1 MSNGAI
7 FNVDLLDDLARRKV
21 VLFVGA
27 GASKSARPRA
37 GGTFKG
43 WSEFL
48 ETACAKIEDGAIQK
62 IIKKPIKE
70 QDYLIA
76 SELLKQNM
84 GEGWARLL
92 SDEFQQAAE
101 TSRLHKALI
110 GLDQRIIV
118 TTNFDKLIESAWQDS
133 MPDRYPNVISNV
145 DHKVFRLFRN
155 DDSYLIKLHGTID
168 APEHIVF
175 DKSSYQREAFA
186 NQFYRD
192 LIGTLLLTHTFLFI
206 GFSMDDPAVA
216 SVVESH
222 AYRFSDS
229 RPHYIFT
236 SGVANPVVDDLSKT
250 FRKLFVIRYSAKDG
264 HVALVEAIERL
275 IADTNERRRI
285 LAIPKV
291 VPITSVSGR

>member
-1 MSNGAI
+1 M
-7 FNVDLLDDLARRKV
+7 
-21 VLFVGA
+21 
-27 GASKSARPRA
+27 
-37 GGTFKG
+37 
-43 WSEFL
+43 
-48 ETACAKIEDGAIQK
+48 QK
-62 IIKKPIKE
+62 IVRRLIKDK
-70 QDYLIA
+70 DYLIA

-84 GEGWARLL
+84 GEAWARLL
-92 SDEFQQAAE
+92 SEEFQQAAD

-110 GLDQRIIV
+110 GLGQRVIV

-145 DHKVFRLFRN
+145 DNKVFRLFRN
-155 DDSYLIKLHGTID
+155 EDSYLIKLHGTID

-186 NQFYRD
+186 NQFYSD
-192 LIGTLLLTHTFLFI
+192 LIGTLLLTHTFVFI
-206 GFSMDDPAVA
+206 GFSMDDPAVT

-236 SGVANPVVDDLSKT
+236 SGVANPIVDDLSKT
-250 FRKLFVIRYSAKDG
+250 FRKLFVIRYSPKDG
-264 HVALVEAIERL
+264 HIALVEAIEKL

-291 VPITSVSGR
+291 EVEA